1 MASSETDDL
10 KAARAGQALAHK
22 IHTEV
27 VAPANPPLDVRINA
41 IAVLAAELAMSNTN
55 SMALAQEVI
64 DTIVQAAKSAL
75 APGFAWKAAQ
85 LGKRQ

>member
-41 IAVLAAELAMSNTN
+41 IAVLAAELAVSNTN

-64 DTIVQAAKSAL
+64 DTIPQAAKSAL
-75 APGFAWKAAQ
+75 APGFAGKAAQ

>member
-1 MASSETDDL
+1 MARSKADDL
-10 KAARAGQALAHK
+10 NAARAGQALAHK

-41 IAVLAAELAMSNTN
+41 IAVLSAELAVSNTD
-55 SMALAQEVI
+55 SMMMAQEVI
-64 DTIVQAAKSAL
+64 DTIAQAAKSAL

>member
-1 MASSETDDL
+1 MASSEADNL

-27 VAPANPPLDVRINA
+27 VAPENASLEVRMNA
-41 IAVLAAELAMSNTN
+41 IAVLAAELAVSSTD
-55 SMALAQEVI
+55 SMVLAQAVI
-64 DTIVQAAKSAL
+64 DAIAQAAKSGL

>member
-1 MASSETDDL
+1 MASSEADNL

-22 IHTEV
+22 IHTQV
-27 VAPANPPLDVRINA
+27 VAPENA
-41 IAVLAAELAMSNTN
+41 SVEVIMNSIAVLAAELAVSDTD

-64 DTIVQAAKSAL
+64 DTIPQAAKSAL
-75 APGFAWKAAQ
+75 APGFAGKAAQ

>member
-27 VAPANPPLDVRINA
+27 VAPANPPLDVRVNA

-64 DTIVQAAKSAL
+64 DTIAQAAKSAL

>member
-41 IAVLAAELAMSNTN
+41 IAVLAAELAVSNTN

-64 DTIVQAAKSAL
+64 DTIAQAAKSAL
-75 APGFAWKAAQ
+75 AAGFAWKAAQ